1 MVCAMA
7 SAHDALLRTSVTRG
21 SLSLNLHFVS
31 EMYGSGRDAKRAL
44 ETKCVAVSSVL
55 PPGGN
60 DPRNLPRAGESLLS
74 FFFNVGVAV

>member
-1 MVCAMA
+1 
-7 SAHDALLRTSVTRG
+7 
-21 SLSLNLHFVS
+21 
-31 EMYGSGRDAKRAL
+31 MYGSGGDAKRAL

-55 PPGGN
+55 PPGES